1 MIARQRYEGITTA
14 AALGANCPVVRDE
27 RAAPALPAVAPAAGN
42 GKRRW

>member
-14 AALGANCPVVRDE
+14 AALGANCPITKDE
-27 RAAPALPAVAPAAGN
+27 APAPVSAVTPPRSN

>member
-14 AALGANCPVVRDE
+14 AALGANCPITKDAAI
-27 RAAPALPAVAPAAGN
+27 AAPPAVVPQARN